1 MLVLSRSYPSDVL
14 PTLGLW
20 VERPTQLLSE
30 RCDIRVV
37 SPSPW
42 FPPLPGIG
50 PLRQFAR
57 FRRVPRREVRS
68 GVEIERPRFV
78 AGPGLSLYPFEARAQ
93 ELGMRRMIERLRSSF
108 PFDLVHAHMIY
119 PEGAVAHWLS
129 RRYGVPFVVS
139 EHAPW
144 TEEWFASRRV
154 RREAL
159 DAAGAA
165 SSLLAVSASVRET
178 MAAFGVD
185 QDRVKVVSVGVD
197 GDVFRIGP
205 SEARRPDQILYVG
218 WINYVKGV
226 DVLLRAMA
234 LLKDRAEPARLVL
247 VGGAAYR
254 PTRIKE
260 EELRRLALSLDL
272 GDRVTFVGHQSHGE
286 VARLMA
292 ESAVV
297 VLPSRAESFSAV
309 LIEALACGTPVVA
322 TRSGGP
328 EEIVCD
334 DVGFLVPPEDPRALA
349 DAIVAVLRD
358 PDRYPPGTLRSYALS
373 RFGWPEVVDQIH
385 HHYLGA
391 LGTKASDPSPAGVR
405 YDSPSVLR

>member
-20 VERPTQLLSE
+20 VERPTQLLSK
-30 RCDIRVV
+30 RCDVRVV
-37 SPSPW
+37 APSPW
-42 FPPLPGIG
+42 FPPLPSIG

-57 FRRVPRREVRS
+57 FRSVPRREVRS
-68 GVEIERPRFV
+68 GIEIERPRFV
-78 AGPGLSLYPFEARAQ
+78 AGPGLSLYRFEARAQ
-93 ELGMRRMIERLRSSF
+93 ELGMRRTIERLRSAF

-119 PEGAVAHWLS
+119 PEGAVAHRLS

-144 TEEWFASRRV
+144 TEEWFASSRV

-178 MAAFGVD
+178 MAAYGVD
-185 QDRVKVVSVGVD
+185 PDRVTVVPVGVD
-197 GDVFRIGP
+197 GDVFPIGS
-205 SEARRPDQILYVG
+205 SEARRSDQILYVG

-226 DVLLRAMA
+226 DVLLRAME
-234 LLKDRAEPARLVL
+234 LLKRRGEPARLVL
-247 VGGAAYR
+247 AGGAAYR
-254 PTRIKE
+254 PTRLKE
-260 EELRRLALSLDL
+260 EELRRLAISLDL

-292 ESAVV
+292 ESAAV

-322 TRSGGP
+322 TASGGP
-328 EEIVCD
+328 EEIVRD
-334 DVGFLVPPEDPRALA
+334 DVGLLVPPEDPRALA
-349 DAIVAVLRD
+349 DAIVAVLHMPERF
-358 PDRYPPGTLRSYALS
+358 PPEELRRYAVS
-373 RFGWPEVVDQIH
+373 RFGWEAIVPKIEAEYARAAGREPAAEPNQ
-385 HHYLGA
+385 L
-391 LGTKASDPSPAGVR
+391 PSLAPAQT
-405 YDSPSVLR
+405 

>member
-1 MLVLSRSYPSDVL
+1 MLVLSRSYPSDVF

-20 VERPTQLLSE
+20 VERPTQLLSK
-30 RCDIRVV
+30 RCDVRVV

-42 FPPLPGIG
+42 FPPLPSIG

-68 GVEIERPRFV
+68 GVEIVRPRFV
-78 AGPGLSLYPFEARAQ
+78 AGPGLSLYPFEAKAQ
-93 ELGMRRMIERLRSSF
+93 ELGMRRMIGRLRSSF

-144 TEEWFASRRV
+144 TDEWFSSRRV

-159 DAAGAA
+159 AAAGAA
-165 SSLLAVSASVRET
+165 SSLLAVSTSVRET

-185 QDRVKVVSVGVD
+185 RDRVKVVSVGVD
-197 GDVFRIGP
+197 DEVFALGSR
-205 SEARRPDQILYVG
+205 EKRRPDQILYVG

-234 LLKDRAEPARLVL
+234 LLKDRTERAQLVL

-254 PTRIKE
+254 PTRLKE

-272 GDRVTFVGHQSHGE
+272 EDRVTFVGHQSHGE

-328 EEIVCD
+328 EEIVRD
-334 DVGFLVPPEDPRALA
+334 DVGVLVPPEDPRALA
-349 DAIVAVLRD
+349 DAIVAVLHAPERFA
-358 PDRYPPGTLRSYALS
+358 PEELRSYAIS
-373 RFGWPEVVDQIH
+373 TFGWQKIVAEIETEYVRAAFREPAVEPNQLPSLTPEH
-385 HHYLGA
+385 
-391 LGTKASDPSPAGVR
+391 T
-405 YDSPSVLR
+405 

>member
-1 MLVLSRSYPSDVL
+1 M
-14 PTLGLW
+14 
-20 VERPTQLLSE
+20 ERPTKLLSE
-30 RCDIRVV
+30 RCDIHVV
-37 SPSPW
+37 SPVPW
-42 FPPLPGIG
+42 CPPVPGIG
-50 PLRQFAR
+50 PLRQFVR
-57 FRRVPRREVRS
+57 FRKVPRQEIRS
-68 GVEIERPRFV
+68 GIQIERPRFV
-78 AGPGLSLYPFEARAQ
+78 AGPGLSLYPFEASAQ
-93 ELGMRRMIERLRSSF
+93 ALGMRRMIKRLRSSF

-178 MAAFGVD
+178 LAAFGVAR
-185 QDRVKVVSVGVD
+185 DRVKVVSVGVD
-197 GDVFRIGP
+197 DEVFALGSR
-205 SEARRPDQILYVG
+205 EKRRPDQILYVG

-234 LLKDRAEPARLVL
+234 LLKDRTERARLVL

-254 PTRIKE
+254 PTRLKE

-272 GDRVTFVGHQSHGE
+272 EDRVTFVGHQSHGE

-309 LIEALACGTPVVA
+309 LIEALACGTPVIA

-328 EEIVCD
+328 EEIVRD
-334 DVGFLVPPEDPRALA
+334 DVGVLVPPEDPRALA
-349 DAIVAVLRD
+349 DAIVAVLHAPERF
-358 PDRYPPGTLRSYALS
+358 PPEELRTYALS
-373 RFGWPEVVDQIH
+373 RFSWDSIVPQLEAEYLQAVGRSPVVEPDVV
-385 HHYLGA
+385 
-391 LGTKASDPSPAGVR
+391 SPLAR
-405 YDSPSVLR
+405 TRA